1 MKLKSLLIFFALLL
15 VSGSAK
21 AEIVDGVRQKPVF
34 TPNPQE
40 LQFDQAYYFYNT
52 GSKMF
57 WCGGNDWGT
66 RASVGEKGWKV
77 KFSQHLVDGAW
88 DEKTVVMTDSVEA
101 GNSKGK
107 WLKCWFTTDAVGS
120 AGFGSIYTDYNN
132 QPDWLWT
139 ISNTGKDYRLQV
151 NDLNTFA
158 NFTNFQSDMYVG
170 VNDTLDGGGNTRVWA
185 NLFAGTSA
193 HFIDWQLI
201 TVEDY
206 NAYLASID
214 IYNKAQELKSL
225 LDEAKSKGLDV
236 SSQQSVYENET
247 STMEELDGAIDMLH
261 KLIASLDEFSA
272 SADNPMDKTSMIAN
286 ASYDNNNNDGWSGTA
301 PAFQSYTDAEHYQKT
316 YDTYQDIEG
325 LPNGVYMLTLQAF
338 YRAGFSDVSYN
349 NFISNTNKNAS
360 IYAKSGEDSITLAI
374 MNPYVGAETSAY
386 GVGSESSY
394 KTADGITYYIP
405 NDMNSAANY
414 FVAGRFLNKMFFSVE
429 GNKTRIGLAKKVT
442 LDGDWTLWDNW
453 TLTYYGSKEDAFKVW
468 MQEVLAQAPNYD
480 NLPEGTLV
488 TNGVVDTYKAA
499 VEAVSG
505 AVTKADIL
513 AGKAAID
520 TAAAVVDKNIA
531 AWKALVVAKAYAE
544 ETAADQSLVDT
555 PEGLIAN
562 LADYVEFD
570 LADIVAALEL
580 STEEV
585 EAETKKINEWVAEIK
600 RVCLPIGYD
609 VTSDYLVNADFSQG
623 TTGWSG
629 SWTAVA
635 SGCMEAYARD
645 WDAYQIVKDA
655 PVGVYEVSL
664 QGFYR
669 VARGTTAWTMWA
681 NGEQKCPG
689 HVYVNNNETEVPCVF
704 SEPVSSVEN
713 IYSGSTSGAEGNF
726 CQFETATPGDSVCF
740 PNDMGS
746 AGEAFAKGMYK
757 ASAFGLVAKQGDE
770 LRLGVKGKFQDAT
783 WVIWDNFKMVY
794 QGYKADIIKPELQ
807 KAVDNAQANQTK
819 AMGKTVKE
827 NLLDCI
833 IKGTAAIALADG
845 KVMFDALVALYSA
858 NDSVTVSVE
867 LFEKLSTAANEMY
880 QATQTSAASQD
891 VINAAGTL
899 YVEIVGG
906 IDEGT
911 YENADIEALLAKIA
925 EMTTMLKI
933 PVGEASETSP
943 LDLTSVIVNPSF
955 EKDGAN
961 SIDGW
966 SGASGYNFGNDDTQK
981 GALLVEFYE
990 KTFDMYQDIVGLP
1003 NGIYEVGVYAF
1014 DRFGNTED
1022 DYAKFCADSVLNEAW
1037 LYALPGGD
1045 SAQIATSYLAHHS
1058 AYAGEDKG
1066 YTGTTSFINKDG
1078 VTVFVPNDMV
1088 SAKNYFANEGLYYNK
1103 VRVKVTNGKLRI
1115 GINKPTKVTGSW
1127 VIMDNWQLKYYGEAV
1142 SENDFVIND
1151 VSARAGQTISF
1162 PVALNNNIETA
1173 AFQCEVYLPK
1183 GVTLLTKKGKY
1194 DITLD
1199 DVRKDD
1205 HTVTSALQE
1214 DGSVKVIVASLTN
1227 TPFEGNSGNLF
1238 YLNLSVAEGLSG
1250 SLPIEI
1256 KGIHISDSKG
1266 NRTDLSDVS
1275 ANLNVV
1281 AYTPGDVNNDGMVV
1295 VDDVV
1300 NAINYVLGTTP
1311 ENFVFAAADMN
1322 DDKQILVDDV
1332 VQIIN
1337 TILGISSAK
1346 EPEVASLEL
1355 VADGVTTGDK
1365 FYLNDF
1371 EIKPGESKE
1380 IAIQFET
1387 ENVSAS
1393 DASQQMYVAFQFD
1406 IYLPKG
1412 LTVAQKKGKYN
1423 FALNEDRKDD
1433 HTISSAMQEDGAIR
1447 VLGASLT
1454 NSYFW
1459 EKKGD
1464 FVVFTVTASDDFV
1477 GTHEISL
1484 KKVMFTENSGKR
1496 TDLADVTSKVSD
1508 GDVNGIEGVVA
1519 DGNKTFKVYTIDGK
1533 QTVKS
1538 DVRKGVYIINGK
1550 KMIVK

>member
-1 MKLKSLLIFFALLL
+1 MKIKKLLFLGAMLLIGGNAM
-15 VSGSAK
+15 

-34 TPNPQE
+34 TANPQE

-57 WCGGNDWGT
+57 WCGANDWGT

-77 KFSQHLVDGAW
+77 KFSKHLVDGAW

-107 WLKCWFTTDAVGS
+107 WLKTWFTTDAVGS

-151 NDLNTFA
+151 NDLNPFA

-193 HFIDWQLI
+193 HFVDWQLI
-201 TVEDY
+201 SVEDY
-206 NAYLASID
+206 NAHLTALD
-214 IYNKAQELKSL
+214 IYAKAEELKVI
-225 LDEAKSKGLDV
+225 LDEGKSKGADV
-236 SSQQSVYENET
+236 AAQQAVYENEA
-247 STMEELDGAIDMLH
+247 STMEELEAAIVAA
-261 KLIASLDEFSA
+261 KAAIAALDEA
-272 SADNPMDKTSMIAN
+272 GVTADNPVDKTSMIAN

-349 NFISNTNKNAS
+349 NFINNTNKNAS
-360 IYAKSGEDSITLAI
+360 IYAKSGEDSITVAI

-488 TNGVVDTYKAA
+488 TNGVIDTYKAA
-499 VEAVSG
+499 VEAVGG

-513 AGKAAID
+513 AAKAAID

-531 AWKALVVAKAYAE
+531 AWKALADAKARAE
-544 ETAADQSLVDT
+544 KTAANPDLSDSD
-555 PEGLIAN
+555 EKMA

-585 EAETKKINEWVAEIK
+585 EAETVKIIAMIENVERHSLKVGA
-600 RVCLPIGYD
+600 D
-609 VTSDYLVNADFSQG
+609 VTDMFLVNADYSQG

-704 SEPVSSVEN
+704 TEPVSSVEN

-757 ASAFGLVAKQGDE
+757 ASAFGLVAKQGDV

-807 KAVDNAQANQTK
+807 KAVENAQANQTK
-819 AMGKTVKE
+819 TMGKSVKTI
-827 NLLDCI
+827 LADAI
-833 IKGTAAIALADG
+833 TTGTAALAQEDG
-845 KVMFDALVALYSA
+845 KVMFDALVALYGA
-858 NDSVTVSVE
+858 NDSVSVSVE

-891 VINAAGTL
+891 IINAAGPL
-899 YVEIVGG
+899 YVEIAGG

-911 YENADIEALLAKIA
+911 YENADVDALLAKIA
-925 EMTTMLKI
+925 EMTTKLKI
-933 PVGEASETSP
+933 PAGEASDASP
-943 LDLTSVIVNPSF
+943 LDMTSVIVNPSF

-961 SIDGW
+961 SIEGW
-966 SGASGYNFGNDDTQK
+966 SGTSGYNFGNNDTQK
-981 GALLVEFYE
+981 GALLLEFFE
-990 KTFDMYQDIVGLP
+990 KTFDMYQDLVGLP
-1003 NGIYEVGVYAF
+1003 NGTYEVGVYAF
-1014 DRFGNTED
+1014 DRFGNTTD
-1022 DYAKFCADSVLNEAW
+1022 DYKAFLADPIFNEGW
-1037 LYALPGGD
+1037 LYALPDAD
-1045 SAQIATSYLAHHS
+1045 STQMATAYLAHHS

-1066 YTGTTSFINKDG
+1066 YTGTTSFENNDG

-1103 VRVKVTNGKLRI
+1103 VIVKVTNGKLRI

-1127 VIMDNWQLKYYGEAV
+1127 VIMDNWQLKYFGE
-1142 SENDFVIND
+1142 N
-1151 VSARAGQTISF
+1151 SAMTPSGDA
-1162 PVALNNNIETA
+1162 
-1173 AFQCEVYLPK
+1173 
-1183 GVTLLTKKGKY
+1183 
-1194 DITLD
+1194 
-1199 DVRKDD
+1199 
-1205 HTVTSALQE
+1205 VTSIESIDNAAVKTVKVEFFGINGAKTSSLQKGINIVKSTMS
-1214 DGSVKVIVASLTN
+1214 DGSVVTKKLIV
-1227 TPFEGNSGNLF
+1227 
-1238 YLNLSVAEGLSG
+1238 
-1250 SLPIEI
+1250 
-1256 KGIHISDSKG
+1256 
-1266 NRTDLSDVS
+1266 R
-1275 ANLNVV
+1275 
-1281 AYTPGDVNNDGMVV
+1281 
-1295 VDDVV
+1295 
-1300 NAINYVLGTTP
+1300 
-1311 ENFVFAAADMN
+1311 
-1322 DDKQILVDDV
+1322 
-1332 VQIIN
+1332 
-1337 TILGISSAK
+1337 
-1346 EPEVASLEL
+1346 
-1355 VADGVTTGDK
+1355 
-1365 FYLNDF
+1365 
-1371 EIKPGESKE
+1371 
-1380 IAIQFET
+1380 
-1387 ENVSAS
+1387 
-1393 DASQQMYVAFQFD
+1393 
-1406 IYLPKG
+1406 
-1412 LTVAQKKGKYN
+1412 
-1423 FALNEDRKDD
+1423 
-1433 HTISSAMQEDGAIR
+1433 
-1447 VLGASLT
+1447 
-1454 NSYFW
+1454 
-1459 EKKGD
+1459 
-1464 FVVFTVTASDDFV
+1464 
-1477 GTHEISL
+1477 
-1484 KKVMFTENSGKR
+1484 
-1496 TDLADVTSKVSD
+1496 
-1508 GDVNGIEGVVA
+1508 
-1519 DGNKTFKVYTIDGK
+1519 
-1533 QTVKS
+1533 
-1538 DVRKGVYIINGK
+1538 
-1550 KMIVK
+1550 